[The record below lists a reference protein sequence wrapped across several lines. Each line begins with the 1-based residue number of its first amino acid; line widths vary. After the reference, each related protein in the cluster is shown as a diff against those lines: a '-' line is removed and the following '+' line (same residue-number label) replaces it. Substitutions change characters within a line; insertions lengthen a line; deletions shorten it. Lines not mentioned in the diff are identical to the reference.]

1 MKCGLPKVKGTDVFS
16 LAKCPF
22 CKSYNVSLSMKE
34 KICVHCNECGANG
47 PQGWEASECVEKWN
61 EVSIRSGT

>member
-1 MKCGLPKVKGTDVFS
+1 MNFCLPKVKCIHMTI
-16 LAKCPF
+16 AKCPF

-34 KICVHCNECGANG
+34 KICVHCNECGSNG

-61 EVSIRSGT
+61 EVSIRSGM

>member
-1 MKCGLPKVKGTDVFS
+1 MKCGLPKVKRADVFS

-22 CKSYNVSLSMKE
+22 CGSYNVSLSMKE
-34 KICVHCNECGANG
+34 KICVHCNECGSNG

>member
-1 MKCGLPKVKGTDVFS
+1 MKCGLPKVKKADSFS

-22 CKSYNVSLSMKE
+22 CGSYNVSLSMKE

-47 PQGWEASECVEKWN
+47 PQEWEASVCVEKWN

>member
-1 MKCGLPKVKGTDVFS
+1 MNFCLPKVKCNHMVI
-16 LAKCPF
+16 AKCPF

-34 KICVHCNECGANG
+34 KICVHCNECGSNG
-47 PQGWEASECVEKWN
+47 PQGWAASECVEKWN

>member
-1 MKCGLPKVKGTDVFS
+1 MKYGLPKVKRSDVFS

-22 CKSYNVSLSMKE
+22 CGSYNVSLSMKE
-34 KICVHCNECGANG
+34 KICVHCNECGSNG

-61 EVSIRSGT
+61 EVSIRSGM